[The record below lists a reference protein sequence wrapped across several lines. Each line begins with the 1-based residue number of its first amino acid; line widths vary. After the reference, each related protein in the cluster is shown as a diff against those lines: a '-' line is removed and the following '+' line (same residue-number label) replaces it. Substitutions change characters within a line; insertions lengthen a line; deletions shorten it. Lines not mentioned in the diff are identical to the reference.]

1 MHSFALPLI
10 PTEEGGLLIPAEQVT
25 ALLRGVAAD
34 WATAVE
40 RDSPEADVDADT
52 QTVLAMTEALTHLA
66 DQIDAECIA
75 CASRPEP
82 GY

>member
-1 MHSFALPLI
+1 MHSFAIPLI

-34 WATAVE
+34 WATAIE
-40 RDSPEADVDADT
+40 LESPEADPE
-52 QTVLAMTEALTHLA
+52 TVLAMTEALTQLA

-75 CASRPEP
+75 CASRPEQ

>member
-25 ALLRGVAAD
+25 ALLRGVADD
-34 WATAVE
+34 WASAVE
-40 RDSPEADVDADT
+40 DGSPEADPE
-52 QTVLAMTEALTHLA
+52 TVRAMTEALTQLA

-75 CASRPEP
+75 CASRPDRQP
-82 GY
+82 

>member
-34 WATAVE
+34 WATAAE
-40 RDSPEADVDADT
+40 RGSPEADAEA
-52 QTVLAMTEALTHLA
+52 QTVLAMTEALTQLA

-75 CASRPEP
+75 CASRLEP